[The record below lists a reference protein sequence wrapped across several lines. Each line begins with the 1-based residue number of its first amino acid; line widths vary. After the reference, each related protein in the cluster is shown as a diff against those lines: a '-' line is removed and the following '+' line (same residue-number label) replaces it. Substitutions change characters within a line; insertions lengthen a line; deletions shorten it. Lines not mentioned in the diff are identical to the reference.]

1 MGRQVGHQPLA
12 CALIFMLCVREVAAA
27 RDSFQAQQ
35 MAAYVGSTLRA
46 ADAHQEWRSAV
57 ADAGEFSIKTMWSLG
72 ESDSLRWAEANITF
86 RFAGGSH
93 PTHVEVAG
101 LDTVY
106 RIMPD
111 AVVGNQEIDGMA
123 VMAIAGWQAYDISAR
138 KWGASEYSKKRA
150 LFFRT
155 EMNPSVGLTK
165 KTWGGWGHIAGLRV
179 YQRAKTKENGDERLY
194 YINEHGKMKS
204 IDEDDVTQHPAEHEQ
219 LGLYMSG
226 SERGVFKRPDKELMA
241 MVDGMLGE
249 TSCLGNPSCA
259 FRCFYDSEKDVCG
272 PVAFCEKADEDAAA
286 DVLAPFGG
294 EQKCRAVGGET
305 HEEADKV
312 LASKTLT
319 KLKEMALDVAEQMNE
334 SEAISWS
341 SSGRSSLKTSVSLW
355 LQAADLLNLLET
367 LPLRLGKKSG
377 DFELAARRA
386 AETDLKHWRRRP
398 DPLTRA
404 EYEAAAKAPLSF
416 VKASRHFSVAAKLHS
431 ELVSFV
437 VKRPSLLMHY
447 TKSESDDKCILSDK
461 TASDRAQVTTFVN
474 YFMKVPGYNAD
485 DLQSVRLDLP
495 DHCQDFLAGM
505 DKLDVEKN
513 AQDASE
519 GEKLL
524 SSGASFGELRSER
537 LSGAIRRADMEA
549 KGADAAAAGS
559 SAFQSSSEDFAGT
572 EAEAQQKFVIIASI
586 IVGLVCLVVAG
597 TFAIAGLANWN
608 RCLNKTGAPGGEHCL
623 AALVCTAL
631 GLLVICGAF
640 AMSLVVGVAVL
651 AGVLF
656 LLHAVRHYF
665 LQTGQREIQKPVLA
679 HSATSTTGVR
689 S

>member
-1 MGRQVGHQPLA
+1 MGRQVGHQRLA

-27 RDSFQAQQ
+27 RDSFQVQQ

-46 ADAHQEWRSAV
+46 ADAHTEWRSAV

-72 ESDSLRWAEANITF
+72 ESDSLRWSEANITF

-93 PTHVEVAG
+93 PTHLEVTG

-111 AVVGNQEIDGMA
+111 AVVGNQEIEGMA
-123 VMAIAGWQAYDISAR
+123 VMAIAGWQAYDLSAR

-179 YQRAKTKENGDERLY
+179 YQGAKTKESGDETMY
-194 YINEHGKMKS
+194 YINEHGKMNF
-204 IDEDDVTQHPAEHEQ
+204 IDVDDVTQHPAKHEQ
-219 LGLYMSG
+219 LRLFMSG
-226 SERGVFKRPDKELMA
+226 SERGVFQRPDKELMA

-249 TSCLGNPSCA
+249 TSCLGSPSKCA

-272 PVAFCEKADEDAAA
+272 PVAFCEKVRVNSAA

-294 EQKCRAVGGET
+294 EQKCRAVGGDT
-305 HEEADKV
+305 HEEADRV
-312 LASKTLT
+312 LAVEGLG
-319 KLKEMALDVAEQMNE
+319 KLKEMAVNVSQRLSD
-334 SEAISWS
+334 SEAVSWS
-341 SSGRSSLKTSVSLW
+341 SSGRSSLKASVALW
-355 LQAADLLNLLET
+355 LEAADLLNVLET
-367 LPLRLGKKSG
+367 LPLRLGKNAG
-377 DFELAARRA
+377 EFELAARRA

-398 DPLTRA
+398 DPLTKA
-404 EYEAAAKAPLSF
+404 EYEAAAKASLNF
-416 VKASRHFSVAAKLHS
+416 VDASRHFSVAAKLHS

-447 TKSESDDKCILSDK
+447 TKSESDDKCMLSDK

-495 DHCQDFLAGM
+495 EHCQDFLAGM

-524 SSGASFGELRSER
+524 ADSSGASFGELRSER
-537 LSGAIRRADMEA
+537 LSSAIRRSSVE
-549 KGADAAAAGS
+549 AAGS
-559 SAFQSSSEDFAGT
+559 SAFQSFEEDVAGT
-572 EAEAQQKFVIIASI
+572 EAQQKFVIIASI

-608 RCLNKTGAPGGEHCL
+608 RCLSKTSSPGGEHCL

-665 LQTGQREIQKPVLA
+665 LQTGQREIQKPVMA
-679 HSATSTTGVR
+679 HSGHAASPTGVR
-689 S
+689 P

>member
-1 MGRQVGHQPLA
+1 MGRQVGHQRLA

-27 RDSFQAQQ
+27 RDAFQVQQ

-46 ADAHQEWRSAV
+46 GDAHTEWRSAV
-57 ADAGEFSIKTMWSLG
+57 AEAGEFSIKTMWSLG
-72 ESDSLRWAEANITF
+72 EADSLRWAEANITF

-123 VMAIAGWQAYDISAR
+123 VMAIAGWQAYDISAG

-165 KTWGGWGHIAGLRV
+165 KTWLGLGHIAGLRV
-179 YQRAKTKENGDERLY
+179 YQRAKTKETGDETMY

-204 IDEDDVTQHPAEHEQ
+204 IDVDDVTQHPAEHEQ

-226 SERGVFKRPDKELMA
+226 SEKGVFKRPDKELMA

-249 TSCLGNPSCA
+249 TSCLGKASKCA

-272 PVAFCEKADEDAAA
+272 PVAFCEKTRADSAE

-294 EQKCRAVGGET
+294 QQKCRAVGGDT
-305 HEEADKV
+305 HEEADRV
-312 LASKTLT
+312 LAVEGLG
-319 KLKEMALDVAEQMNE
+319 KLKEMAINVTERLSE
-334 SEAISWS
+334 SEAVSWS
-341 SSGRSSLKTSVSLW
+341 SSGRSSLKASVALW
-355 LQAADLLNLLET
+355 LEAADLLNVLET
-367 LPLRLGKKSG
+367 LPLRLGENSG
-377 DFELAARRA
+377 GFKLAARRA
-386 AETDLKHWRRRP
+386 ADTDLKHWRRRP
-398 DPLTRA
+398 DPLTID
-404 EYEAAAKAPLSF
+404 EYEAAAKASLSF
-416 VKASRHFSVAAKLHS
+416 VAASRGYSVAAKLHS

-495 DHCQDFLAGM
+495 EHCQDFLAGM
-505 DKLDVEKN
+505 DKLDVERN

-524 SSGASFGELRSER
+524 SPGASFGELRSER
-537 LSGAIRRADMEA
+537 LSSAIRPFSVE
-549 KGADAAAAGS
+549 AGS
-559 SAFQSSSEDFAGT
+559 SAFQSSAEHFDFAGT

-608 RCLNKTGAPGGEHCL
+608 RCLSKTNSPGGEHCL

-651 AGVLF
+651 AGTLF

-679 HSATSTTGVR
+679 HRGHAASLTGMR
-689 S
+689 P